1 MIPPLIVEQALD
13 VGIQLIAITDH
24 NSSLNFK
31 SVKKAAE
38 NTTLKVLPGMELQT
52 REDVHVLCL
61 FDSVD
66 QIHTLQMAVDERL
79 PDLKNQPDHLGEQ
92 FIVSETGEFLGRE
105 ERLLLN
111 STTLSMTEAFSLV
124 ESLGGLFI
132 PAHVNRK
139 AFGLIESLGFVPQDI
154 TVPAV
159 EISRHLTPA
168 ESLHLFPQLANYP
181 IIQNGDVHRLDEF
194 LGNLW
199 FDIYEPTIPEIKKAL
214 KYQNGRSFGV
224 SSHNNTI

>member
-1 MIPPLIVEQALD
+1 MIPPLLVEQALD

-24 NSSLNFK
+24 NSSLNFM

-38 NTTLKVLPGMELQT
+38 NTTLIVLPGMELQT

-61 FDSVD
+61 FDTID
-66 QIHTLQMAVDERL
+66 QINALQKTVDEHL

-92 FIVSETGEFLGRE
+92 FIVDETGEFIRRE

-111 STTLSMTEAFSLV
+111 STTLSMKDAFYLV
-124 ESLGGLFI
+124 EGLSGLFI

-139 AFGLIESLGFVPQDI
+139 AFGLIETLGFVPQDI
-154 TVPAV
+154 DIPAV
-159 EISRHLTPA
+159 EISRHLTP
-168 ESLHLFPQLANYP
+168 EDSIRLFPQLTGHP

-194 LGNLW
+194 LGTLW
-199 FDIYEPTIPEIKKAL
+199 FDIYEPTISEIKKAL
-214 KYQNGRSFGV
+214 KYENGRSFKV
-224 SSHNNTI
+224 SSPNITL

>member
-1 MIPPLIVEQALD
+1 MIPPLIVEQAID
-13 VGIQLIAITDH
+13 VGLELIAITDH
-24 NSSLNFK
+24 NSSLNFV

-61 FDSVD
+61 FDTID
-66 QIHTLQMAVDERL
+66 QINSLQMIVDKHL

-92 FIVSETGEFLGRE
+92 FIVDETGEFVRRE

-111 STTLSMTEAFSLV
+111 STTLSMNEAFSLV
-124 ESLGGLFI
+124 EGLGGLFI

-139 AFGLIESLGFVPQDI
+139 AFGLIETLGFVPKDI
-154 TVPAV
+154 NIPAV
-159 EISRHLTPA
+159 EISRHLTPENA
-168 ESLHLFPQLANYP
+168 LHLFPQLTGYP

-199 FDIYEPTIPEIKKAL
+199 LEINEPTVFEIKLAL
-214 KYQNGRSFGV
+214 HNKNGRSIRV
-224 SSHNNTI
+224 SSSNITI